1 MPRSD
6 PNLEKLIDQA
16 SVDTDT
22 IDDVAMGLCYGIQ
35 EHVKFPVPGRVVGED
50 VSVVGVEEGEGVDV
64 VAICERKGRKYRVRL
79 DDVTISVR
87 PKGIEW
93 LDAYRLFKKRGY

>member
-1 MPRSD
+1 MVRKNPK
-6 PNLEKLIDQA
+6 LERLIDQA

-35 EHVKFPVPGRVVGED
+35 EHVRFPLPGKVVGEL
-50 VSVVGVEEGEGVDV
+50 VSVVGVEEGQGVDV
-64 VAICERKGRKYRVRL
+64 VAICERNGRKYRVRL
-79 DDVTISVR
+79 DDVTISAR

-93 LDAYRLFKKRGY
+93 IDAYRYFKRFGE